1 MDYQYHIFAPYR
13 VCPLGA
19 HVDHQHGLVTGFA
32 IDKGVDLWFNVNADG
47 MVHLESRTFEGKV
60 DFDINAPSQV
70 REHHWGDY
78 ARGAKYA
85 LNKRFELTHG
95 ISGVIQG
102 SLPVGGLS
110 SSAAVLIAYVMALAK
125 ANDITLQPFEM
136 VKIASEAEREYIGLN
151 NGLLDQACIALS
163 QKDQL
168 LFLDCDSNEYRLIPF
183 GGQGPKVEGQR
194 TKVESQRDSVKGE
207 ATLDLRPQTFDGN
220 ASDLRPQTFDGN
232 ASDLRPQT
240 FDGNASDLRPQTFDG
255 NASGLPFEIG
265 IFFSGL
271 TRSLVNSDYNL
282 RVYEC
287 KTAAWNMLAYTDQP
301 LKTFDKTFLRDIP
314 KTTFEKTRDAMPAR
328 FARRAEHFYSEY
340 RRVRQGV
347 TAWETGNIE
356 LFGKLSFDSCES
368 SIHNY
373 ECGSPELIAIYEIMR
388 ELPGVYGGRFS
399 GAGFKGACIA
409 LVDPAFKKEIEQTLT
424 QKYLAQF
431 PEYAKTFQV
440 FWVHPDDGARFVYD
454 EQRTKDKGQRSKD

>member
-1 MDYQYHIFAPYR
+1 MNYSYHIFSPYR

-32 IDKGVDLWFNVNADG
+32 IDKGVDFLFSPTEDG
-47 MVHLESRTFEGKV
+47 HVHLESKTFDGTV
-60 DFDINAPSQV
+60 DFDITQASQI

-85 LNKRFELTHG
+85 LCKRFALKRG
-95 ISGVIQG
+95 IDGLIQG

-110 SSAAVLIAYVMALAK
+110 SSAAVLVAYVMAFAK
-125 ANDITLQPFEM
+125 ANDIGLQPFEV

-151 NGLLDQACIALS
+151 NGILDQACIVLGK
-163 QKDQL
+163 KDGL
-168 LFLDCDSNEYRLIPF
+168 LFLDCDSDGYRIIRRNPDM
-183 GGQGPKVEGQR
+183 P
-194 TKVESQRDSVKGE
+194 D
-207 ATLDLRPQTFDGN
+207 
-220 ASDLRPQTFDGN
+220 
-232 ASDLRPQT
+232 
-240 FDGNASDLRPQTFDG
+240 
-255 NASGLPFEIG
+255 FEIG

-282 RVYEC
+282 RVFEC
-287 KTAAWNMLAYTDQP
+287 RTAAWNMLAYTGQP
-301 LKTFDKTFLRDIP
+301 LKSFDRTFLRDIP
-314 KTTFEKTRDAMPAR
+314 RTTFEKTRIAMPGR

-347 TAWETGNIE
+347 TAWETGNLK
-356 LFGKLSFDSCES
+356 LFGRLSFESCES

-388 ELPGVYGGRFS
+388 TLPGVYGGRFS

-409 LVDPAFKKEIEQTLT
+409 LVDPAHKEEIKQQLT
-424 QKYLAQF
+424 ARYLEQF
-431 PEYAKTFQV
+431 PEYEKTFRV
-440 FWVHPDDGARFVYD
+440 YFVKPDDGARFV
-454 EQRTKDKGQRSKD
+454 E

>member
-1 MDYQYHIFAPYR
+1 MQYHIFSPYR

-32 IDKGVDLWFNVNADG
+32 INKGVDLWFDVREDSH
-47 MVHLESRTFEGKV
+47 VHLESKTFEGIV
-60 DFDINAPSQV
+60 DFEINAPSQV
-70 REHHWGDY
+70 RERHWGDY
-78 ARGAKYA
+78 ARGAKFA
-85 LNKRFELTHG
+85 LRKRFELKHG
-95 ISGVIQG
+95 ITGVIQG

-110 SSAAVLIAYVMALAK
+110 SSAAVLIAYVMAFAK
-125 ANDITLQPFEM
+125 ANNITLRPFEV

-151 NGLLDQACIALS
+151 NGLLDQACIALGK
-163 QKDQL
+163 KDEL
-168 LFLDCDSNEYRLIPF
+168 LFLDCDTNEYRLIPF
-183 GGQGPKVEGQR
+183 GGFK
-194 TKVESQRDSVKGE
+194 TN
-207 ATLDLRPQTFDGN
+207 TNLTNLTNN
-220 ASDLRPQTFDGN
+220 AVDKNSCNSCNSCSEKNSDPCSEENDIPCST
-232 ASDLRPQT
+232 
-240 FDGNASDLRPQTFDG
+240 
-255 NASGLPFEIG
+255 LPFEIG

-287 KTAAWNMLAYTDQP
+287 KTAAWNMLAYTEQP

-314 KTTFEKTRDAMPAR
+314 KATFEKTRIAMPAR

-347 TAWETGNIE
+347 TAWETGNLK

-373 ECGSPELIAIYEIMR
+373 ECGSPELIAIYDIMR
-388 ELPGVYGGRFS
+388 SLPGVYGGRFS

-409 LVDPAFKKEIEQTLT
+409 LVDPAYKEEIQKVLT
-424 QKYLAQF
+424 EKYLEQF
-431 PEYAKTFQV
+431 PEYEKTFQV
-440 FWVHPDDGARFVYD
+440 FWVKPDDGARFVD
-454 EQRTKDKGQRSKD
+454 PSNSPV

>member
-1 MDYQYHIFAPYR
+1 MTYQYHIFSPYR

-32 IDKGVDLWFNVNADG
+32 IDKGVDLWFNVNDG
-47 MVHLESRTFEGKV
+47 QRDSVKGQKSWPESHVHLESKTFEGVV
-60 DFDINAPSQV
+60 DFDIDAPSQV
-70 REHHWGDY
+70 RERHWGDY
-78 ARGAKYA
+78 ARGAKFA
-85 LNKRFELTHG
+85 LRKRFALRKG
-95 ISGVIQG
+95 INGVIQG

-110 SSAAVLIAYVMALAK
+110 SSAAVLIAYVMAFAK
-125 ANDITLQPFEM
+125 ANDITLQPFEV

-151 NGLLDQACIALS
+151 NGLLDQACIALG
-163 QKDQL
+163 KKNEL
-168 LFLDCDSNEYRLIPF
+168 LFLDCDTNEYRLIPF
-183 GGQGPKVEGQR
+183 GGQRDSVKA
-194 TKVESQRDSVKGE
+194 ESQRDSVKSQRSE
-207 ATLDLRPQTFDGN
+207 ETNALDLRPSTLDRED
-220 ASDLRPQTFDGN
+220 ALDLRPSTFD
-232 ASDLRPQT
+232 
-240 FDGNASDLRPQTFDG
+240 
-255 NASGLPFEIG
+255 LPFKIG

-314 KTTFEKTRDAMPAR
+314 KATFEKTRIAMPAR

-347 TAWETGNIE
+347 TAWETGNLK

-373 ECGSPELIAIYEIMR
+373 ECGSPELIAIYDIMK
-388 ELPGVYGGRFS
+388 EQKGVWGGRFS

-409 LVDPAFKKEIEQTLT
+409 LVDPAHTEEIEKTLT
-424 QKYLAQF
+424 ERYLEQF
-431 PEYAKTFQV
+431 PEYERTFQV
-440 FWVHPDDGARFVYD
+440 FWVSPDDGARFVD
-454 EQRTKDKGQRSKD
+454 PL

>member
-1 MDYQYHIFAPYR
+1 MEKYQYHIFSPYR

-32 IDKGVDLWFNVNADG
+32 IDKGVDLWFTPSEDG
-47 MVHLESRTFEGKV
+47 RVHLESMTFEGIV
-60 DFDINAPSQV
+60 DFDVTQGTLV
-70 REHHWGDY
+70 KEKHWGDY

-85 LNKRFELTHG
+85 LKKRFALKYG
-95 ISGVIQG
+95 IEGVIKG

-110 SSAAVLIAYVMALAK
+110 SSAAVLIAYVMAFAK
-125 ANDITLQPFEM
+125 ANNIELEPMEV

-151 NGLLDQACIALS
+151 NGILDQACIVLGR
-163 QKDQL
+163 KDGL
-168 LFLDCDSNEYRLIPF
+168 LFLDCDSNEYRIIKRNPNM
-183 GGQGPKVEGQR
+183 PE
-194 TKVESQRDSVKGE
+194 
-207 ATLDLRPQTFDGN
+207 
-220 ASDLRPQTFDGN
+220 
-232 ASDLRPQT
+232 
-240 FDGNASDLRPQTFDG
+240 
-255 NASGLPFEIG
+255 FEIG

-287 KTAAWNMLAYTDQP
+287 KTAAWNVLAYTDQP

-314 KTTFEKTRDAMPAR
+314 KATFEKCRIAMPAR

-347 TAWETGNIE
+347 TAWESGNLK

-373 ECGSPELIAIYEIMR
+373 ECGSPELIAIYDIMKT
-388 ELPGVYGGRFS
+388 LPGVYGGRFS
-399 GAGFKGACIA
+399 GAGFKGACVAI
-409 LVDPAFKKEIEQTLT
+409 VDPKCKEDIERELT
-424 QKYLAQF
+424 KRYLEQF
-431 PEYAKTFQV
+431 PEYEETFKV
-440 FWVHPDDGARFVYD
+440 YFVKPDNGTRFV
-454 EQRTKDKGQRSKD
+454 

>member
-1 MDYQYHIFAPYR
+1 M
-13 VCPLGA
+13 
-19 HVDHQHGLVTGFA
+19 DHQHGLVTGFA
-32 IDKGVDLWFNVNADG
+32 IDKGVDLWFSVNGSSQIDNG
-47 MVHLESRTFEGKV
+47 ELTIDNYPENHVHLESRTFEGMV
-60 DFDINAPSQV
+60 DFDIDAPSQV

-85 LNKRFELTHG
+85 LRKRFELRRG
-95 ISGVIQG
+95 ITGVIQG

-110 SSAAVLIAYVMALAK
+110 SSAAVLIAYVMAFAK
-125 ANDITLQPFEM
+125 ANDITLQPFEV

-163 QKDQL
+163 KKNQL

-183 GGQGPKVEGQR
+183 GGETGIASREILQK
-194 TKVESQRDSVKGE
+194 SDSKSFKDNE
-207 ATLDLRPQTFDGN
+207 ANTDHE
-220 ASDLRPQTFDGN
+220 
-232 ASDLRPQT
+232 
-240 FDGNASDLRPQTFDG
+240 
-255 NASGLPFEIG
+255 LPFEIG

-314 KTTFEKTRDAMPAR
+314 KATFEKTKIAMPAR

-347 TAWETGNIE
+347 TAWETGNMK

-388 ELPGVYGGRFS
+388 QLPGVYGGRFS

-409 LVDPAFKKEIEQTLT
+409 LVDPAYKEEIQKVLT
-424 QKYLAQF
+424 EKYLEQF
-431 PEYAKTFQV
+431 PEYEKTFKV
-440 FWVHPDDGARFVYD
+440 FWVKPDDGARFV
-454 EQRTKDKGQRSKD
+454 E

>member
-1 MDYQYHIFAPYR
+1 MFMKDYQYHIFSPYR

-32 IDKGVDLWFNVNADG
+32 IDKGVDLWFNITNTNRTDETNKWQESH
-47 MVHLESRTFEGKV
+47 VHLESRTFEGVV
-60 DFDINAPSQV
+60 DFEIDKPSQV

-85 LNKRFELTHG
+85 LRKRFELKRG
-95 ISGVIQG
+95 ITGVIQG

-110 SSAAVLIAYVMALAK
+110 SSAAVLIAYVMAFAK
-125 ANDITLQPFEM
+125 ANDITLQPFEV

-163 QKDQL
+163 KKNQL
-168 LFLDCDSNEYRLIPF
+168 LFLDCDSDDYRLIPF
-183 GGQGPKVEGQR
+183 GGVKTNTDGRINEH
-194 TKVESQRDSVKGE
+194 ESHKSNE
-207 ATLDLRPQTFDGN
+207 YSCN
-220 ASDLRPQTFDGN
+220 SSNSCSD
-232 ASDLRPQT
+232 
-240 FDGNASDLRPQTFDG
+240 
-255 NASGLPFEIG
+255 LPFEIG

-287 KTAAWNMLAYTDQP
+287 KTAAWNMLAYQEQP
-301 LKTFDKTFLRDIP
+301 LKTFDKTFLRDVP
-314 KTTFEKTRDAMPAR
+314 KETFEKTRDIMPAR

-347 TAWETGNIE
+347 TAWETGNLQ
-356 LFGKLSFDSCES
+356 LFGKLSFASCES

-388 ELPGVYGGRFS
+388 QLPGVYGGRFS

-409 LVDPAFKKEIEQTLT
+409 LVDPAYKEQIEKELT
-424 QKYLAQF
+424 EKYLEQF
-431 PEYAKTFQV
+431 PEYEKTFQV
-440 FWVHPDDGARFVYD
+440 FWVKPDDGARFIN
-454 EQRTKDKGQRSKD
+454 EHE

>member
-1 MDYQYHIFAPYR
+1 MEKYQYHIYAPYR

-32 IDKGVDLWFNVNADG
+32 INKGVDLWFNVTDDG
-47 MVHLESRTFEGKV
+47 AVRLSSLTFEGEVTFHV
-60 DFDINAPSQV
+60 DTPSQV
-70 REHHWGDY
+70 KEHHWGDY

-85 LNKRFELTHG
+85 LRKRFELKKG
-95 ISGVIQG
+95 IEGVIHG

-125 ANDITLQPFEM
+125 ANDIVLQPFEV

-151 NGLLDQACIALS
+151 NGILDQACIALGR
-163 QKDQL
+163 KDGL
-168 LFLDCDSNEYRLIPF
+168 LFLDCDSNDYRIIKKHPDMPEF
-183 GGQGPKVEGQR
+183 
-194 TKVESQRDSVKGE
+194 S
-207 ATLDLRPQTFDGN
+207 
-220 ASDLRPQTFDGN
+220 
-232 ASDLRPQT
+232 
-240 FDGNASDLRPQTFDG
+240 
-255 NASGLPFEIG
+255 IG

-282 RVYEC
+282 RVFEC

-314 KTTFEKTRDAMPAR
+314 KATFEKTRIAMPQR

-347 TAWETGNIE
+347 TAWETGNLK

-409 LVDPAFKKEIEQTLT
+409 LIDPAYQQDIEKALT
-424 QKYLAQF
+424 ERYLEQF
-431 PEYAKTFQV
+431 PEYEKTFQCFFV
-440 FWVHPDDGARFVYD
+440 KPDDGARFV
-454 EQRTKDKGQRSKD
+454 

>member
-1 MDYQYHIFAPYR
+1 MQYHIFSPYR

-32 IDKGVDLWFNVNADG
+32 INKGVDLWFDVNEDG
-47 MVHLESRTFEGKV
+47 HVHLESRTFEGLV
-60 DFDINAPSQV
+60 DFDIDAPSQV
-70 REHHWGDY
+70 KEQHWGDY

-85 LNKRFELTHG
+85 LRKRFELKYG
-95 ISGVIQG
+95 INGVIQG

-110 SSAAVLIAYVMALAK
+110 SSAAVLIAYVMAFAK
-125 ANDITLQPFEM
+125 ANDITLKPFEV

-163 QKDQL
+163 KKDQL

-183 GGQGPKVEGQR
+183 GGQTSSISHLP
-194 TKVESQRDSVKGE
+194 SSI
-207 ATLDLRPQTFDGN
+207 
-220 ASDLRPQTFDGN
+220 
-232 ASDLRPQT
+232 
-240 FDGNASDLRPQTFDG
+240 
-255 NASGLPFEIG
+255 PFEIG

-282 RVYEC
+282 RVFEC
-287 KTAAWNMLAYTDQP
+287 KTAAWDMLAYTDQP
-301 LKTFDKTFLRDIP
+301 LKAFDKTFLRDIP
-314 KTTFEKTRDAMPAR
+314 KATFDKTRIAMPQR

-347 TAWETGNIE
+347 TAWETGNMK

-388 ELPGVYGGRFS
+388 SLPGVYGGRFS

-409 LVDPAFKKEIEQTLT
+409 LVDPARKENIQKVLT
-424 QKYLAQF
+424 EKYLEQF
-431 PEYAKTFQV
+431 PEYEKTFQV
-440 FWVHPDDGARFVYD
+440 FWVKPDDGARFV
-454 EQRTKDKGQRSKD
+454 

>member
-1 MDYQYHIFAPYR
+1 MQYHIFSPYR

-32 IDKGVDLWFNVNADG
+32 IDKGVDLWFDIREDSH
-47 MVHLESRTFEGKV
+47 VHLESKTFEGIV
-60 DFDINAPSQV
+60 DFEIDAPSQV
-70 REHHWGDY
+70 RERHWGDY
-78 ARGAKYA
+78 ARGAKFA
-85 LNKRFELTHG
+85 LRKRFELKHG
-95 ISGVIQG
+95 INGVIQG

-110 SSAAVLIAYVMALAK
+110 SSAAVLIAYVMAFAK
-125 ANDITLQPFEM
+125 ANDITLQPFEV

-163 QKDQL
+163 KKNQL
-168 LFLDCDSNEYRLIPF
+168 LFLDCDSDEYRLIPF
-183 GGQGPKVEGQR
+183 GGQMS
-194 TKVESQRDSVKGE
+194 KVESQKS
-207 ATLDLRPQTFDGN
+207 T
-220 ASDLRPQTFDGN
+220 SDLRPQT
-232 ASDLRPQT
+232 SD
-240 FDGNASDLRPQTFDG
+240 
-255 NASGLPFEIG
+255 LPFEIG

-287 KTAAWNMLAYTDQP
+287 KTAAWNMLAYTEQP

-314 KTTFEKTRDAMPAR
+314 KATFEKTRIAMPAR

-347 TAWETGNIE
+347 TAWETGNLK

-388 ELPGVYGGRFS
+388 SLPGVYGGRFS

-409 LVDPAFKKEIEQTLT
+409 LVDPAHKENIEKVLT
-424 QKYLAQF
+424 EKYLEQF
-431 PEYAKTFQV
+431 PEYERTFQV
-440 FWVHPDDGARFVYD
+440 FWVKPDDGARFVSD
-454 EQRTKDKGQRSKD
+454 EGSKD

>member
-1 MDYQYHIFAPYR
+1 MNYQYHIFSPYR

-32 IDKGVDLWFNVNADG
+32 IDKGVDLWFNVREDD
-47 MVHLESRTFEGKV
+47 VVKLSSKTFEGDVEFQVSK
-60 DFDINAPSQV
+60 PSQV

-85 LNKRFELTHG
+85 LRKRFELRHG
-95 ISGVIQG
+95 IEGVIQG

-110 SSAAVLIAYVMALAK
+110 SSAAVLVAYVMALAK
-125 ANDITLQPFEM
+125 ANDITLQPFEV

-151 NGLLDQACIALS
+151 NGLLDQACIALGN
-163 QKDQL
+163 KDGL
-168 LFLDCDSNEYRLIPF
+168 LFLDCDSNEYRIIKRHPDM
-183 GGQGPKVEGQR
+183 P
-194 TKVESQRDSVKGE
+194 D
-207 ATLDLRPQTFDGN
+207 
-220 ASDLRPQTFDGN
+220 
-232 ASDLRPQT
+232 
-240 FDGNASDLRPQTFDG
+240 
-255 NASGLPFEIG
+255 FEIG

-314 KTTFEKTRDAMPAR
+314 KATFEKTRIAMPAR

-347 TAWETGNIE
+347 TMK
-356 LFGKLSFDSCES
+356 LSGKLSFDSCES

-373 ECGSPELIAIYEIMR
+373 ECGSAELIAIYEAMR
-388 ELPGVYGGRFS
+388 ELPGVWGGRFS

-409 LVDPAFKKEIEQTLT
+409 LVDPAYKKEIEAKLT
-424 QKYLAQF
+424 ERYLNQF
-431 PEYAKTFQV
+431 PEYEKTFQV
-440 FWVHPDDGARFVYD
+440 FWVKPDDGARFLA
-454 EQRTKDKGQRSKD
+454 E

>member
-1 MDYQYHIFAPYR
+1 MQYHIFSPYR

-32 IDKGVDLWFNVNADG
+32 IDKGVDLWFDVADDG
-47 MVHLESRTFEGKV
+47 HVHLESKTFEGIV
-60 DFDINAPSQV
+60 DFDIDAPSQV
-70 REHHWGDY
+70 RERHWGDY

-85 LNKRFELTHG
+85 LKKRFELKRG
-95 ISGVIQG
+95 ITGVIQG

-110 SSAAVLIAYVMALAK
+110 SSAAVLIAYVMAFAK
-125 ANDITLQPFEM
+125 ANDITLQPFEV

-151 NGLLDQACIALS
+151 NGLLDQACIALG
-163 QKDQL
+163 KKNQL

-183 GGQGPKVEGQR
+183 GGQQQSTEN
-194 TKVESQRDSVKGE
+194 SQFSIVNS
-207 ATLDLRPQTFDGN
+207 Q
-220 ASDLRPQTFDGN
+220 
-232 ASDLRPQT
+232 
-240 FDGNASDLRPQTFDG
+240 
-255 NASGLPFEIG
+255 LPFEIG

-287 KTAAWNMLAYTDQP
+287 KTAAWNMLAYTEQP

-314 KTTFEKTRDAMPAR
+314 KATFDKTRIAMPAR

-347 TAWETGNIE
+347 TAWETGNLK

-388 ELPGVYGGRFS
+388 SLPGVYGGRFS

-409 LVDPAFKKEIEQTLT
+409 LVDPAHKAEIEKVLT
-424 QKYLAQF
+424 ERYLAQF
-431 PEYAKTFQV
+431 PEYERTFQV
-440 FWVHPDDGARFVYD
+440 FWVKPDDGARFL
-454 EQRTKDKGQRSKD
+454 EN